1 MNIKIFKNKK
11 NTYKKKVKI
20 NMILNKMKNLTY
32 LIKYKKIDKD

>member
-1 MNIKIFKNKK
+1 MKIKIFKNKK
-11 NTYKKKVKI
+11 NIYKKKVKI